1 MDQQLFIAGMSIGL
15 VMSAPVGPVNLI
27 VIRAALKCG
36 FRAAFL
42 AGLGAVL
49 ADLSMAGIAAFGLHS
64 IAQFVIAYETPL
76 QIIGGLLLVIL
87 GIRTARTHF
96 AAADLAPVLQAA
108 TLGLTF
114 TLSVTNPGLVLG
126 FLSIFSSMSGILA
139 FGASPYRP
147 LLVILGVAMGGALWW
162 LVLSFVVSRAKSR
175 LSATT
180 LDGINRWSGIFVA
193 AFGFALLFKVFD

>member
-1 MDQQLFIAGMSIGL
+1 MSIGL
-15 VMSAPVGPVNLI
+15 AMSAPVGPVNLI
-27 VIRAALKCG
+27 VICAALNCG

-49 ADLSMAGIAAFGLHS
+49 ADLSMAGIATFGLHS
-64 IAQFVIAYETPL
+64 IAKFITAYETPL

-114 TLSVTNPGLVLG
+114 TLLVTNPGLVLG

-139 FGASPYRP
+139 FGALPYRP
-147 LLVILGVAMGGALWW
+147 LLVVLGVARGVPCGGWC
-162 LVLSFVVSRAKSR
+162 
-175 LSATT
+175 
-180 LDGINRWSGIFVA
+180 
-193 AFGFALLFKVFD
+193 

>member
-1 MDQQLFIAGMSIGL
+1 MDPQLVIAGMSIGL
-15 VMSAPVGPVNLI
+15 AMSAPVGPVNLV
-27 VIRAALKCG
+27 VIRAALNCG

-42 AGLGAVL
+42 AGLGAIL
-49 ADLSMAGIAAFGLHS
+49 ADMCMAGIAAFGLNS
-64 IAQFVIAYETPL
+64 IAQFITAYETPL
-76 QIIGGLLLVIL
+76 QIIGGLLLVFL

-96 AAADLAPVLQAA
+96 AAADLDPVLQAA
-108 TLGLTF
+108 TPGLTF

-126 FLSIFSSMSGILA
+126 FLSIFSSMSGFLA
-139 FGASPYRP
+139 LGTSPYRP
-147 LLVILGVAMGGALWW
+147 LLVLLGVAMGGALWW

-193 AFGFALLFKVFD
+193 AFGFALLLNVFD